1 MATKI
6 TLPLLQLS
14 IILISS
20 LISFNVSATQALP
33 EFSAR
38 YAVKKFGIKLA
49 EAHYQL
55 NYTETGYKITQS
67 TDLYG
72 IAVYFSN
79 YAVAAAS
86 YVDEDGD
93 NLLLREHTYVLSG
106 SKENKNEHY
115 DIFWQTPKNKLSAA
129 VTGEAR
135 GQKIDISTNSEIW
148 DLLSFQIPLMAEANK
163 NIKEYV
169 YHAILVGEINT
180 YTFEL
185 IDLKKIWFND
195 TEYDALQMVCNDPN
209 PDRDRQLHLWLVPAL
224 HNIPVLIE
232 NYRDGRVHYSG
243 QLESVSF
250 NNEMPYI
257 NQQKDDEDEDEF

>member
-1 MATKI
+1 MATKVN
-6 TLPLLQLS
+6 LPLLQLS

-20 LISFNVSATQALP
+20 LISFNVSATHALP

-38 YAVKKFGIKLA
+38 YAVEKFGIKLA

-55 NYTETGYKITQS
+55 YYTETGYKITQN

-86 YVDEDGD
+86 YVDKDGD

-106 SKENKNEHY
+106 SEENENEHY
-115 DIFWQTPKNKLSAA
+115 DILWQTPKNALNGA

-135 GQKIDISTNSEIW
+135 GQKIDISTNSEVW
-148 DLLSFQIPLMAEANK
+148 DLLSFQIPLMAEANRGV
-163 NIKEYV
+163 KEYV
-169 YHAILVGEINT
+169 YHAILDGEINT

-185 IDLKKIWFND
+185 IDFKKIRFND
-195 TEYDALQMVCNDPN
+195 TEYDALQMVCKD

-232 NYRDGRVHYSG
+232 NYRDGRVRYSG
-243 QLESVSF
+243 LLESVSF

-257 NQQKDDEDEDEF
+257 NQQEEDDEDEF

>member
-1 MATKI
+1 MATK
-6 TLPLLQLS
+6 TNLLLLQLS
-14 IILISS
+14 IILINS
-20 LISFNVSATQALP
+20 LISFNVFATRALP

-38 YAVKKFGIKLA
+38 YAVEKFGIKLA

-55 NYTETGYKITQS
+55 NYTETGYKITQN

-86 YVDEDGD
+86 YVDKDGD
-93 NLLLREHTYVLSG
+93 NLLLKEHTYVLSG
-106 SKENKNEHY
+106 SDENKNEHY
-115 DIFWQTPKNKLSAA
+115 DIFWQTPKNTLNGA

-135 GQKIDISTNSEIW
+135 GQKIDISTNSEVW

-163 NIKEYV
+163 NVKEYV

-185 IDLKKIWFND
+185 IDYKKIRFND
-195 TEYDALQMVCNDPN
+195 TEYDALQMVCKD

-243 QLESVSF
+243 LLESVSF
-250 NNEMPYI
+250 NNEAPYI
-257 NQQKDDEDEDEF
+257 NQQEEDDEDEF

>member
-1 MATKI
+1 MATKVNI
-6 TLPLLQLS
+6 PLLQLTV
-14 IILISS
+14 ILISS
-20 LISFNVSATQALP
+20 LISFNLSATRALP

-38 YAVKKFGIKLA
+38 YAVEKFGLKLA

-55 NYTETGYKITQS
+55 YYTETGYKITQN

-106 SKENKNEHY
+106 SEENKNEHFN
-115 DIFWQTPKNKLSAA
+115 IFWQTPKNTLNGT
-129 VTGEAR
+129 VTGDVR
-135 GQKIDISTNSEIW
+135 GQKIDISTNSEVW

-163 NIKEYV
+163 NVKEYV
-169 YHAILVGEINT
+169 YDAILVGEIDT

-185 IDLKKIWFND
+185 TDFKKIRFND
-195 TEYDALQMVCNDPN
+195 TEYDALHMVCKD

-243 QLESVSF
+243 LLESVSF
-250 NNEMPYI
+250 NNETPYI
-257 NQQKDDEDEDEF
+257 NLNQQEEEDEDEF